1 MSDYPDFVDRRRGS
15 AEPPKAIRDLA
26 RQIEDLTFK
35 LQRMEEKIEIL
46 SASMFTL
53 SVSRT

>member
-1 MSDYPDFVDRRRGS
+1 MSDYPDFVDRRRGGT
-15 AEPPKAIRDLA
+15 EPPKAIRDLA

-35 LQRMEEKIEIL
+35 LQRMDEKIEIL
-46 SASMFTL
+46 SASMFAL

>member
-1 MSDYPDFVDRRRGS
+1 MSDYPDFVDRRLGS
-15 AEPPKAIRDLA
+15 AEHSKAIRDLA

-35 LQRMEEKIEIL
+35 LQRMDEKIEIL
-46 SASMFTL
+46 SASMFAL